1 MAKSGP
7 AGRLMPDVAGAVL
20 FEEFSEED
28 CLLVESFW
36 DQRIPEEIWKRLN
49 EIYQSQNLSLDDRI
63 PLAEWKTINAA
74 IRRRFEGAD
83 VSFRFSRKE
92 KKVFDLAWALH
103 GGQDVS
109 PLSAILGMQNEI
121 SADEKRYRSLK
132 ANNKL
137 YQRDARGEPLHAF
150 IWIEYIHTQTE
161 AIIAFHDIF
170 HEIGFDTSLTFA
182 RVPEISF
189 LDEIMPTPFE
199 KFCFEFVFKVP
210 LEDVLAASQGDEST
224 NASHAHFQRIRS
236 ALAYRASKF

>member
-7 AGRLMPDVAGAVL
+7 AGRLMPDVAGAVW

-150 IWIEYIHTQTE
+150 IWIEYIHPQTE

-182 RVPEISF
+182 RVPEIVRHQSF
-189 LDEIMPTPFE
+189 WNQWQLKLRESLAHLVGFIMRRAGGDASVALRVS
-199 KFCFEFVFKVP
+199 FV
-210 LEDVLAASQGDEST
+210 
-224 NASHAHFQRIRS
+224 
-236 ALAYRASKF
+236 